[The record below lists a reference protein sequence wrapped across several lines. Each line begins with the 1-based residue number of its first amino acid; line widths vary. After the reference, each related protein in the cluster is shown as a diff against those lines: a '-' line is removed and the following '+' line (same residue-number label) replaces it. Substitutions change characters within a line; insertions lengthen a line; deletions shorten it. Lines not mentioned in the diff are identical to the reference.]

1 MEHRTTISRITILLF
16 AAALV
21 GGCFT
26 DQALVREMPQMGVH
40 VKDDPRYAPRPTT
53 IAVLYPKNNTA
64 TDKSEIGVV
73 ASVHAG
79 EPIQTVALLVN
90 DELIKRIDVKSRDA
104 ALRDTIPLD
113 VSAPLSVGTNEIA
126 IIVTTAHNK
135 SIRETLNVQRLN
147 TAEADSFATIRNR
160 WAVVIGISNYLN
172 ADRGIPPLQCAHR
185 DAIAF
190 MDFLRSP
197 QGGGFAS
204 SNIKLLVNEQAT
216 TRNIRSALFTFLK
229 QARKDD
235 LVLIYFA
242 GHGAPEIGRPDNLYL
257 LSYDTDINDMAS
269 TAFPMWDMKTA
280 LERYIAA
287 ERVVVLADACHSAGV
302 GGEAGLRSVGNP
314 NLINRYLANLQ
325 KTKPGR
331 VTITASEANELS
343 REGKEWD
350 NHGVFT
356 YYLLKGLKG
365 DADSDSNGI
374 VTIAEA
380 FTYVNTKVRR
390 STNSQQH
397 PNIQGTFD
405 RNLPLSVIQ

>member
-1 MEHRTTISRITILLF
+1 MENRTIIFRITILLF

-21 GGCFT
+21 GGCLT
-26 DQALVREMPQMGVH
+26 DHALVREMPQTGVN
-40 VKDDPRYAPRPTT
+40 VKDDPSYAPRPTT
-53 IAVLYPKNNTA
+53 IAVLYPKNNAA

-204 SNIKLLVNEQAT
+204 SNIKLLVN
-216 TRNIRSALFTFLK
+216 
-229 QARKDD
+229 
-235 LVLIYFA
+235 
-242 GHGAPEIGRPDNLYL
+242 
-257 LSYDTDINDMAS
+257 
-269 TAFPMWDMKTA
+269 
-280 LERYIAA
+280 
-287 ERVVVLADACHSAGV
+287 
-302 GGEAGLRSVGNP
+302 
-314 NLINRYLANLQ
+314 
-325 KTKPGR
+325 
-331 VTITASEANELS
+331 
-343 REGKEWD
+343 
-350 NHGVFT
+350 
-356 YYLLKGLKG
+356 
-365 DADSDSNGI
+365 
-374 VTIAEA
+374 
-380 FTYVNTKVRR
+380 
-390 STNSQQH
+390 
-397 PNIQGTFD
+397 
-405 RNLPLSVIQ
+405 